1 MRRGYRIIHLHDKP
15 LHPRSSFGPRFNET
29 SNNGAARSV
38 GCLTIVLATSGFFW
52 LYDTTAHRERP
63 ALPMRSQ
70 SSSNRTTPQ
79 ASTTPLT
86 ALVPDMNSPQIAF
99 ANADVELGEQQ
110 TSDKLDEATAK
121 ISEAPKADPKILK
134 QKKSRMVKRPP
145 QNQAMQNSAPGL
157 RLFQSPFGQN

>member
-1 MRRGYRIIHLHDKP
+1 MRRGYRIIHLYDRP
-15 LHPRSSFGPRFNET
+15 LHPRSSFGPQLNVT
-29 SNNGAARSV
+29 SNNGAARLV

-52 LYDTTAHRERP
+52 LYDTTAHRERS

-79 ASTTPLT
+79 VTTPHT

-121 ISEAPKADPKILK
+121 ISEVAKAEAKISK
-134 QKKSRMVKRPP
+134 QKKSRTVKRPP
-145 QNQAMQNSAPGL
+145 PQDQAMQNSAPGL
-157 RLFQSPFGQN
+157 RLFQSPFGHH